1 MLKFAVQGPC
11 QKRKRRTAQ
20 TFLRKRGKTPD
31 AMSSTPGGVSF
42 KDHLPSSIPPLLA
55 SFVGSSA
62 ADTLPLEEEI
72 TQLRK
77 EVDDYYSATRKQAN
91 RYQRDLETLS
101 SRHGTADQARRR
113 EMQKNSAAQIA
124 AAAASKPE
132 EGITPRCPA
141 NAHRTHLTLAVV
153 VESSSESDVPLRKK
167 RKLDDASVASTPRLS
182 TPKGMQSPRL
192 LSWGNPDWGH
202 GPMKV
207 WRFANSNSAQKKQ
220 ASKRPSPAPPI
231 PLQVIPRPAH
241 PIYEPIDLAH
251 LPPPP
256 RPILD
261 RTYLAAENLDFE
273 HTSPEDIER
282 LLGVSQYPTTDLS
295 KDLPGIPPTDDFS
308 KVKVQNQTSYDTW
321 LKSIEPYF
329 RPFSEDDLTFLRQ
342 QVCQSFD

>member
-1 MLKFAVQGPC
+1 
-11 QKRKRRTAQ
+11 
-20 TFLRKRGKTPD
+20 
-31 AMSSTPGGVSF
+31 MSRYERN
-42 KDHLPSSIPPLLA
+42 A
-55 SFVGSSA
+55 SWT
-62 ADTLPLEEEI
+62 TLPLP
-72 TQLRK
+72 LLHDSRPRR
-77 EVDDYYSATRKQAN
+77 VCNPPGSFPGA
-91 RYQRDLETLS
+91 TLS
-101 SRHGTADQARRR
+101 EDTAQ
-113 EMQKNSAAQIA
+113 
-124 AAAASKPE
+124 SKC
-132 EGITPRCPA
+132 GV
-141 NAHRTHLTLAVV
+141 L
-153 VESSSESDVPLRKK
+153 
-167 RKLDDASVASTPRLS
+167 
-182 TPKGMQSPRL
+182 
-192 LSWGNPDWGH
+192 
-202 GPMKV
+202 
-207 WRFANSNSAQKKQ
+207 ANSNSAQKKQ

-241 PIYEPIDLAH
+241 PIYKPIDLAH

-329 RPFSEDDLTFLRQ
+329 RPFTEDDLTFLRQ